1 MSVQI
6 SGSEII
12 SLDPNAYVTDALY
25 FMRRNNV
32 RRLVVS
38 NSNNIIGIF
47 TIENGIRQILENR
60 LEVRLN
66 ELKLKRP
73 IFIENNDVKSIVRT
87 MINENSDFV
96 IYGGK
101 YIITE
106 KDVVRSFNWSLVKEN
121 IESISKD
128 AIVVQPFT
136 KISTCIE
143 IMLKNN
149 IRHLPVVNGIAL
161 GIVSARDIAYSYDS
175 ITGNMIVE
183 KIMNVNLVTA
193 DDNNEINEAVNLMM
207 ERNVGSLIIKTSVKN
222 KVKILTNRD
231 LIKLIFSYIL

>member
-6 SGSEII
+6 NGAEII
-12 SLDPNAYVTDALY
+12 SLDPNAYVTDALF

-38 NSNNIIGIF
+38 NSSNIIGVF
-47 TIENGIRQILENR
+47 TIENAIRQILENR

-66 ELKLKRP
+66 ELKLRRP
-73 IFIENNDVKSIVRT
+73 VYVEDNYIKSIVGT
-87 MINENSDFV
+87 MIGESSDFV
-96 IYGGK
+96 LYRGK

-106 KDVVRSFNWSLVKEN
+106 KDVVRSFNWSSVKGSVEG
-121 IESISKD
+121 ISKD

-143 IMLKNN
+143 TMLKNN
-149 IRHLPVVNGIAL
+149 IRHLPIVNGIAL

-175 ITGNMIVE
+175 VTGNTIVE

-193 DDNNEINEAVNLMM
+193 DDNSELSYAINLMIG
-207 ERNVGSLIIKTSVKN
+207 RNVGSLIVKTRVKN

>member
-12 SLDPNAYVTDALY
+12 SLDPNAYVIDALY

-38 NSNNIIGIF
+38 NSDNIIGIF
-47 TIENGIRQILENR
+47 TIENAIRQILENK

-66 ELKLKRP
+66 ELRLKRP
-73 IFIENNDVKSIVRT
+73 IFVEDNSVKSIVRM
-87 MINENSDFV
+87 MISENSDFV
-96 IYGGK
+96 IYRRK

-106 KDVVRSFNWSLVKEN
+106 KDVVKAFNWSSVKEK
-121 IESISKD
+121 IEGISKD

-149 IRHLPVVNGIAL
+149 IRHLPIVNGIAL

-175 ITGNMIVE
+175 ITGNTMVE
-183 KIMNVNLVTA
+183 KIMNANLVTVE
-193 DDNNEINEAVNLMM
+193 DNNEVTEAVNLMM
-207 ERNVGSLIIKTSVKN
+207 ERNVGSLIIRTRVKD

-231 LIKLIFSYIL
+231 LIKLIFSYIV